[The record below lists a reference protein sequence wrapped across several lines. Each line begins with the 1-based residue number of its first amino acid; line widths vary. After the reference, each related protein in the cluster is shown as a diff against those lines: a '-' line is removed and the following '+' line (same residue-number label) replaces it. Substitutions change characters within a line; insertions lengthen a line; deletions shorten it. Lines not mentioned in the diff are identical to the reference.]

1 VATAAMFWLALVKVG
16 HWPPSCLLVGATSS
30 PRTQVAVKSTIKIL
44 SALSAGSCGWAVV
57 VACLPVS
64 LLCLHHLT
72 LDVGLLSAGSR
83 SLALSK
89 SMSSLKGEADVL
101 PQCARP
107 RWNHHYGLSGQIVL

>member
-1 VATAAMFWLALVKVG
+1 MFVGRSHFLAPNSSGGEVHHQDPLCIECGLMRLGHGSSLLASELAL
-16 HWPPSCLLVGATSS
+16 L
-30 PRTQVAVKSTIKIL
+30 
-44 SALSAGSCGWAVV
+44 
-57 VACLPVS
+57 
-64 LLCLHHLT
+64 LHHLT